1 MIHVTLLVSMACGF
15 YLPGVAPREFQVGE
29 EVKIKVNKLDSTK
42 TQIPFD
48 YYDMPFCRP
57 TEIKLDA
64 ENLGEVL
71 MGDRIENSAYEVH
84 MRNDKV
90 CSLLCKRAYT
100 AREVRKWRMK
110 ILEEYTVNMVVDNI
124 PAVTRIP
131 LTTLDGKDTED
142 VFIKGYILGRV
153 QRIQRNLDRRH
164 RPPRNAP
171 VYINNHIEMKLL
183 YHTPVPSGSTAEEGM
198 SEPPSASRI
207 VGFEIQS
214 ASIKHQNVNNLDCQS
229 NDWLELP
236 YVMKKDDRL
245 TIIWTYSVKW
255 LPSEIRWASR
265 WDPYLKMQDSQIH
278 WFSIMNSFM
287 IVLFLTGMVAMILM
301 RALHKDFR
309 RYNADDPE
317 AIEVQQEETGWKLVH
332 GDVFRKPVNPSLFS
346 AIVGTGVQVFAMA
359 LLTLVF
365 AALGFLSPANRGAL
379 MTTLLLL
386 FVFMGIFGGY
396 YSART
401 YKSFNEVNW
410 KRNTLL
416 VALGFPGICF
426 VGLLCLNFV
435 IAGEKS
441 SGAIPFGTMFALIVL
456 WIGISVPLVFLG
468 SWIGY
473 RKDSA
478 ELPCKVNTIAREIP
492 EQQWYMKKH
501 FSALVGGV
509 LPFGAVF
516 IEVFFIMS
524 SVWLHRFYYMFGFLF
539 IVFIILI
546 ITCAEVTIVMA
557 YFQLCS
563 EDYQWWWRGF
573 FTAGSSAV
581 YLFLYSIL
589 YFCTKLDITPF
600 SSSVLYFGY
609 MLLASLAFFLLTG
622 TIGHL
627 ATFRFVRKIYSSIKI
642 D

>member
-1 MIHVTLLVSMACGF
+1 MLRLILFVSIACGF

-42 TQIPFD
+42 TQIPYD

-57 TEIKLDA
+57 LSIKLDA

-71 MGDRIENSAYEVH
+71 MGDRIENSAYEVK
-84 MRNDKV
+84 MKEDKD
-90 CSLLCKRAYT
+90 CSLLCLKNYSS
-100 AREVRKWRMK
+100 EDVRKWREK
-110 ILEEYTVNMVVDNI
+110 IIEEYTVNMVVDNI
-124 PAVTRIP
+124 PAVTR
-131 LTTLDGKDTED
+131 LSMTTLDGKDTDD
-142 VFIKGYILGRV
+142 VFIKGYVLGRV
-153 QRIQRNLDRRH
+153 PRTQKDLERH
-164 RPPRNAP
+164 HKTPINSP

-183 YHTPVPSGSTAEEGM
+183 YHNPVQDDSNGEQDMLAP
-198 SEPPSASRI
+198 ASRI
-207 VGFEIQS
+207 VGFEVK
-214 ASIKHQNVNNLDCQS
+214 AESIKHENANNLDCRS
-229 NDWLELP
+229 NTWLELP
-236 YVMKKDDRL
+236 YTLKKDSF
-245 TIIWTYSVKW
+245 TIIWSYSIKW
-255 LPSEIRWASR
+255 VPSEIRWASR
-265 WDPYLKMQDSQIH
+265 WDPYLKMQDPQIH

-287 IVLFLTGMVAMILM
+287 IVLFLSGMVAMIMM

-317 AIEVQQEETGWKLVH
+317 AIEAQQEETGWKLVH
-332 GDVFRKPVNPSLFS
+332 GDVFRKPVNPLLFS
-346 AIVGTGVQVFAMA
+346 ALVGTGVQVFAMS
-359 LLTLVF
+359 LLTLLF

-401 YKSFNEVNW
+401 YKSFNEIKW
-410 KRNTLL
+410 KQNTFL
-416 VALGFPGICF
+416 VALGFPGVCF
-426 VGLLCLNFV
+426 IGLLVLNSV

-473 RKDSA
+473 RKVVE
-478 ELPCKVNTIAREIP
+478 ELPCKVNSIAREIP
-492 EQQWYMKKH
+492 EQQWYLKKH
-501 FSALVGGV
+501 LSTLVGGV

-546 ITCAEVTIVMA
+546 LTCAQVTIVMA
-557 YFQLCS
+557 YFQLCG

-573 FTAGSSAV
+573 LTAGSSAI

-609 MLLASLAFFLLTG
+609 MFLVSIAFFLLTG

-627 ATFRFVRKIYSSIKI
+627 ATFKFVRKIYSSIKI

>member
-1 MIHVTLLVSMACGF
+1 
-15 YLPGVAPREFQVGE
+15 
-29 EVKIKVNKLDSTK
+29 
-42 TQIPFD
+42 
-48 YYDMPFCRP
+48 
-57 TEIKLDA
+57 
-64 ENLGEVL
+64 
-71 MGDRIENSAYEVH
+71 
-84 MRNDKV
+84 
-90 CSLLCKRAYT
+90 
-100 AREVRKWRMK
+100 
-110 ILEEYTVNMVVDNI
+110 
-124 PAVTRIP
+124 
-131 LTTLDGKDTED
+131 
-142 VFIKGYILGRV
+142 
-153 QRIQRNLDRRH
+153 
-164 RPPRNAP
+164 
-171 VYINNHIEMKLL
+171 
-183 YHTPVPSGSTAEEGM
+183 
-198 SEPPSASRI
+198 
-207 VGFEIQS
+207 
-214 ASIKHQNVNNLDCQS
+214 
-229 NDWLELP
+229 
-236 YVMKKDDRL
+236 
-245 TIIWTYSVKW
+245 VKW
-255 LPSEIRWASR
+255 VPSEIRWASR

-346 AIVGTGVQVFAMA
+346 AIVGTGVQVFAMS

-473 RKDSA
+473 RKDST

-609 MLLASLAFFLLTG
+609 MFLASIAFFLLTG

>member
-1 MIHVTLLVSMACGF
+1 MLRLILFVSMAFGF
-15 YLPGVAPREFQVGE
+15 YLPGVGPREFQVGE

-42 TQIPFD
+42 TQIPYD
-48 YYDMPFCRP
+48 YYDLPFCRP
-57 TEIKLDA
+57 SSIKLDA

-71 MGDRIENSAYEVH
+71 MGDRIENSAYEVK
-84 MRNDKV
+84 MREDKDCSV
-90 CSLLCKRAYT
+90 LCSLSYT
-100 AREVRKWRMK
+100 SKQVKTWREK
-110 ILEEYTVNMVVDNI
+110 IIEEYMVNMVVDNI
-124 PAVTRIP
+124 PAVTR
-131 LTTLDGKDTED
+131 LKMTTLDGKDTED
-142 VFIKGYILGRV
+142 VFLKGYILGSVSRA
-153 QRIQRNLDRRH
+153 QKGLLRH
-164 RPPRNAP
+164 HKTKMSST
-171 VYINNHIEMKLL
+171 VFINNHIEMKLL
-183 YHTPVPSGSTAEEGM
+183 YHNPVPDGSNGAQDM
-198 SEPPSASRI
+198 SASASRI
-207 VGFEIQS
+207 VGFEIK
-214 ASIKHQNVNNLDCQS
+214 AKSIKHEDVNNLDCSS
-229 NDWLELP
+229 NIWLELP
-236 YVMKKDDRL
+236 YVMKGGPFK
-245 TIIWTYSVKW
+245 IIWTYSIKW
-255 LPSEIRWASR
+255 EPSEIRWASR

-287 IVLFLTGMVAMILM
+287 IVLFLSGMVAMIMM

-317 AIEVQQEETGWKLVH
+317 AVEAQQKETGWKLVH
-332 GDVFRKPVNPSLFS
+332 GDVFRKPVNPLLFS
-346 AIVGTGVQVFAMA
+346 ALVGTGVQVFAMS
-359 LLTLVF
+359 LLTLLF

-386 FVFMGIFGGY
+386 FVFMGILGGY

-401 YKSFNEVNW
+401 YKSFNEVKW
-410 KRNTLL
+410 KQNTFL

-426 VGLLCLNFV
+426 FNLLCLNFV

-441 SGAIPFGTMFALIVL
+441 SGAIPFGTMFALFVL

-473 RKDSA
+473 RRDVE
-478 ELPCKVNTIAREIP
+478 ELPCKVNSIAREIP
-492 EQQWYMKKH
+492 EQEWYLKKH
-501 FSALVGGV
+501 LSPLVGGV

-539 IVFIILI
+539 IVFVILI

-557 YFQLCS
+557 YFQLCG

-573 FTAGSSAV
+573 FTAGSSAI
-581 YLFLYSIL
+581 YLFLYSIQ

-609 MLLASLAFFLLTG
+609 MSLVSIAFFLLTG

-627 ATFRFVRKIYSSIKI
+627 ATSKFVRKIYSSIKI

>member
-1 MIHVTLLVSMACGF
+1 MIPVVLLVSMASGF

-48 YYDMPFCRP
+48 YYDLPFCRP
-57 TEIKLDA
+57 MEIKHDA

-71 MGDRIENSAYEVH
+71 MGERIENSAYEVQ
-84 MRNDKV
+84 MRKDQI
-90 CSLLCKRAYT
+90 CSALCKKVYSS
-100 AREVRKWRMK
+100 REVRVWREK
-110 ILEEYTVNMVVDNI
+110 ILDEYTVNMVVDNI

-131 LTTLDGKDTED
+131 LTTLDGKETED

-153 QRIQRNLDRRH
+153 QRSQRNIEKH
-164 RPPRNAP
+164 HKSPKSSP

-183 YHTPVPSGSTAEEGM
+183 YHTPIPSGWTGQDPDA
-198 SEPPSASRI
+198 PPRGSRI
-207 VGFEIQS
+207 VGFEIQG
-214 ASIKHQNVNNLDCQS
+214 ASVKHQNLNNLDCGS
-229 NDWLELP
+229 NEWLELP
-236 YVMKKDDRL
+236 YIMKKDDQL

-255 LPSEIRWASR
+255 VPSEIRWASR

-278 WFSIMNSFM
+278 WFSILNSFM
-287 IVLFLTGMVAMILM
+287 IVLFLTGMVAMIMM

-346 AIVGTGVQVFAMA
+346 ALVGTGVQVFAMV

-401 YKSFNEVNW
+401 YKSFNELNW
-410 KRNTLL
+410 KRNTIL

-426 VGLLCLNFV
+426 IGLLGLNFV

-441 SGAIPFGTMFALIVL
+441 SGSIPFGTMFALIVL

-473 RKDSA
+473 RKDA
-478 ELPCKVNTIAREIP
+478 EELPCKVNTIAREIP
-492 EQQWYMKKH
+492 EQQWYMKQH

-609 MLLASLAFFLLTG
+609 MFLASIVFFLLTG

-627 ATFRFVRKIYSSIKI
+627 ATSRFVKKIYSSIKI